1 MTRGQRLS
9 IEERIAKVEK
19 ELEVLNE
26 KLTDA
31 KEKVSAKTK
40 ELNELKDE
48 QRAEKMR
55 NLLDYVEASGKNPD
69 EIIDILKS
77 HNE

>member
-1 MTRGQRLS
+1 MARGQRLS

-26 KLTDA
+26 KLADA

>member
-1 MTRGQRLS
+1 MARGQRLS
-9 IEERIAKVEK
+9 IEERITKVEK

-26 KLTDA
+26 KLADA

>member
-1 MTRGQRLS
+1 MARGQRLS

-26 KLTDA
+26 KLADA

-55 NLLDYVEASGKNPD
+55 SLLDYVEASGKNPD

>member
-1 MTRGQRLS
+1 MARGQRLS
-9 IEERIAKVEK
+9 IEERITKVEK